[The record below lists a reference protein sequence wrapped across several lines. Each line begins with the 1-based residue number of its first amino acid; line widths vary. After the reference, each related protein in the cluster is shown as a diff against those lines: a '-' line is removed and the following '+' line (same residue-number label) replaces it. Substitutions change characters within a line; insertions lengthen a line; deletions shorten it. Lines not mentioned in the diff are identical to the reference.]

1 MELGTSPSAT
11 LGGPACPWGLLDGN
25 LPSSEV
31 GSDDEG
37 LAAANVQPHAGWIG
51 SGERARFEA
60 QGGGGGWKGGG

>member
-1 MELGTSPSAT
+1 MQLGTSPSAS
-11 LGGPACPWGLLDGN
+11 LGGSAGPWGLLDGTQ
-25 LPSSEV
+25 PSSEV